1 MMQVMY
7 LFSLHDHS
15 YFALSILDSKS
26 RGKLEPQESFNL
38 HDELMKHL
46 HFGKKE
52 KRNIVCELV
61 NESQFIFIFSC
72 FQNYEVS
79 EY

>member
-1 MMQVMY
+1 M
-7 LFSLHDHS
+7 HS
-15 YFALSILDSKS
+15 YLHYAFLEGKS

-38 HDELMKHL
+38 SDELMKHL

-52 KRNIVCELV
+52 KRIIVCELA
-61 NESQFIFIFSC
+61 NESHFIFIFSC